1 MKVKLA
7 AEQAWSWRNSG
18 VASIRKSFLL
28 PTDRP
33 MPG

>member
-1 MKVKLA
+1 VQLA
-7 AEQAWSWRNSG
+7 AEQAFPWHNTG

-28 PTDRP
+28 LATRP